1 MPPSTSMRRGTDGMV
16 SPGMWM
22 GGMLRLSTENDGPEA
37 PSWMVVGASAP
48 ENGPITLLPVAKS
61 TVEINTLDVAGMTK
75 GGGAGPPGAVE
86 NDSMTV
92 AGMFM
97 GGKMTRG
104 PRSKVSW

>member
-1 MPPSTSMRRGTDGMV
+1 
-16 SPGMWM
+16 
-22 GGMLRLSTENDGPEA
+22 
-37 PSWMVVGASAP
+37 MVVGASAP

-61 TVEINTLDVAGMTK
+61 TVEINTLDVAGMTN
-75 GGGAGPPGAVE
+75 GGGGGPPGAVE

-92 AGMFM
+92 AGMFI